1 MSGRRIILL
10 GDLFLKFINSHSVD
24 YAYDEDGNGVI
35 CDYCGQPIVCKDGAY
50 YCPECQEVWSR
61 EKFFDYIG
69 ADLPGTECYSCDND
83 YPSCQ
88 ECPYGYIEEDDEDD
102 W

>member
-50 YCPECQEVWSR
+50 YCPECQ
-61 EKFFDYIG
+61 
-69 ADLPGTECYSCDND
+69 
-83 YPSCQ
+83 
-88 ECPYGYIEEDDEDD
+88 
-102 W
+102 